1 MADDR
6 DRGKLLLGARVIAR
20 HAFQDE
26 DRWRSL
32 YNSEMQR
39 ELGLFTLGNRIAGFS
54 KVIDERLAAK
64 IAAATA
70 ADAA

>member
-39 ELGLFTLGNRIAGFS
+39 ELGLFMLGNRVAGFS
-54 KVIDERLAAK
+54 NVIDERLEAK
-64 IAAATA
+64 IAAAA
-70 ADAA
+70 ASVA